1 MMKEIKKKRYFFTGL
16 LIVLPILITVYLFI
30 SLFAFFDNILGRYI
44 NRLTL
49 ALLGYKIPGLGLLV
63 FATIIFFTGFFATN
77 FIGRKFLRYMESFWF
92 KFPIVKK
99 VYPAAKQITHF
110 LFGEKLQ
117 GRFQKVALARFPNK
131 DCYTIC
137 FITNETT
144 ESIKTKTG
152 KDLMNVLIPTV
163 PNPITGYLLFIPRE
177 DLIFL
182 DMSVEEAVK
191 MVVSGGVLDP
201 KALLKHADHLEG

>member
-1 MMKEIKKKRYFFTGL
+1 MKKEIKKKRYFFTGL

-30 SLFAFFDNILGRYI
+30 SLFSFFDNILGRYI
-44 NRLTL
+44 SRLTL
-49 ALLGYKIPGLGLLV
+49 AILGYKIPGLGLVV
-63 FATIIFFTGFFATN
+63 FAAIIFFTGFFATN
-77 FIGRKFLRYMESFWF
+77 FIGRKLFRYLESFWF

-117 GRFQKVALARFPNK
+117 ERFQKVALAHFPSK
-131 DCYTIC
+131 DSYSLC

-144 ESIKTKTG
+144 ESIKAKTG

-163 PNPITGYLLFIPRE
+163 PNPITGFLLFIPRE

-182 DMSVEEAVK
+182 DMSIEEAVK
-191 MVVSGGVLDP
+191 IVVSGGVLDP
-201 KALLKHADHLEG
+201 KDLLKHSSHVEN